1 MPLPR
6 KQHVYINAAGEGSGG
21 SAARPEPD
29 NFSRE
34 YVKELREESARYRTR
49 AQDAESKVKE
59 AEERAAQVAARLT
72 EAETRAKTNDERLLM
87 AELHVAAA
95 RAGMV
100 DLDGLKL
107 ADLTTVKLNE
117 AGEVEGAAELME
129 ALKREKPY
137 LFRAQAAI
145 STSSTKA
152 PPPKEKPQ
160 AKTASEMNSA
170 EWAAKKKELG
180 LS

>member
-6 KQHVYINAAGEGSGG
+6 KQHVYMNAAGEGSGA
-21 SAARPEPD
+21 SAKAEPD

-49 AQDAESKVKE
+49 AQDAENKARD
-59 AEERAAQVAARLT
+59 AEERAANAAARLAD
-72 EAETRAKTNDERLLM
+72 AETRARTNDERLLM
-87 AELHVAAA
+87 AELRVAAA

-107 ADLTTVKLNE
+107 ADLTSVKLND
-117 AGEVEGAAELME
+117 AGEVEGVVELME
-129 ALKREKPY
+129 TLKRAKPY

>member
-6 KQHVYINAAGEGSGG
+6 KQHVYMNAAGEGSGS
-21 SAARPEPD
+21 SAKAEPD

-49 AQDAESKVKE
+49 AQDAESKAKE
-59 AEERAAQVAARLT
+59 AEERAANAAARLAD
-72 EAETRAKTNDERLLM
+72 AETRARTNDERLLM
-87 AELHVAAA
+87 AELRVAAA

-107 ADLTTVKLNE
+107 ADLTAVKIND
-117 AGEVEGAAELME
+117 AGEVEGAAELVD
-129 ALKREKPY
+129 ALKRAKPY
-137 LFRAQAAI
+137 LFRAHAAI

-160 AKTASEMNSA
+160 AKTASEMNVA

-180 LS
+180 LA